1 VSEEYV
7 YNVVG
12 GGSFINFADSCGSDT
27 KVKPKYRQTQWF
39 MCVCASRK
47 SQKKFCDRVGV
58 GER

>member
-1 VSEEYV
+1 
-7 YNVVG
+7 VVG

-27 KVKPKYRQTQWF
+27 KVEPKYRQTQWF
-39 MCVCASRK
+39 MCVCVCASRK